1 MPDFFI
7 SFQVF
12 PNWVNK
18 FLTLREI
25 IFGRIFKIEFCVCR
39 ETLWVSK
46 KNVNVITRN
55 GQNPENEVY
64 ILRQWFFS

>member
-18 FLTLREI
+18 FRTLRENF
-25 IFGRIFKIEFCVCR
+25 FGRIFKIEFCVCR
-39 ETLWVSK
+39 ERLWVSK
-46 KNVNVITRN
+46 KT
-55 GQNPENEVY
+55 
-64 ILRQWFFS
+64 